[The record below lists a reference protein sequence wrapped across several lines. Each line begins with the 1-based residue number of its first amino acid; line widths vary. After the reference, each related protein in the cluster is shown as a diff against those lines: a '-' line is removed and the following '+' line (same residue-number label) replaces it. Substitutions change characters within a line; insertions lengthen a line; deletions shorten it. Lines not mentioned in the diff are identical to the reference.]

1 MSEKFKNYINNNWV
15 DPITE
20 KYFKSTSP
28 ADNDEV
34 LGLFASSNAQDANI
48 AINSAYDGFQNWKK
62 TSQITRGEYLYKAS
76 SWLEQNTSRYAE
88 AITKE
93 CGKSILESTGE
104 VGRSIALLKYYAA
117 QASDPMGDVVP
128 SVNPNILLYT
138 TKVPVGVVGLIT
150 PWNFPLAI
158 PIWKMAPAIVF
169 GNTIVHKPA
178 SATPLLGKM
187 IAEMWEAAELPSGV
201 YNLVTGSGSE
211 LGDSIIDHPYT
222 SALSF
227 TGSTYIGQSIAV
239 KCAKNGMKYQLE
251 MGGKNP
257 IIVMPD
263 ANLKQAAEVTL
274 SGAMKYSGQ
283 KCTATSRAI
292 VSKEIKKEFT
302 EILLN
307 KFQNLKVGDG
317 MNSENVVVPVIDN
330 RSLSNISE
338 KIKAGIDEGSRLIFG
353 GEVLKDGDFKKGNF
367 VQPTLFDNVDPKSL
381 IATEEIFGPVLGI
394 IDAEDYEQSIKI
406 ANDTSY
412 GLSAGIFTSNLN
424 LAMEFANNINAGIV
438 KVNGETAGVEPQVPF
453 GGMKESSSGA
463 REQGK
468 AAVDFFT
475 QTKTVY
481 VERSA

>member
-20 KYFKSTSP
+20 KYFKSTNPS
-28 ADNDEV
+28 DNDEV

-76 SWLEQNTSRYAE
+76 NWLENNTSRYAE

-93 CGKSILESTGE
+93 CGKSILEANGE

-138 TKVPVGVVGLIT
+138 TKVPIGVVGLIT

-178 SATPLLGKM
+178 SSTPLLGKL
-187 IAEMWEAAELPSGV
+187 IAEMWESAELPSGV

-211 LGDSIIDHPYT
+211 LGDAIIDHPYT

-227 TGSTYIGQSIAV
+227 TGSTYIGQNIAV

-263 ANLKQAAEVTL
+263 ANLEQAAEVTL

-283 KCTATSRAI
+283 KCTATS
-292 VSKEIKKEFT
+292 
-302 EILLN
+302 
-307 KFQNLKVGDG
+307 
-317 MNSENVVVPVIDN
+317 
-330 RSLSNISE
+330 
-338 KIKAGIDEGSRLIFG
+338 
-353 GEVLKDGDFKKGNF
+353 
-367 VQPTLFDNVDPKSL
+367 
-381 IATEEIFGPVLGI
+381 
-394 IDAEDYEQSIKI
+394 
-406 ANDTSY
+406 
-412 GLSAGIFTSNLN
+412 
-424 LAMEFANNINAGIV
+424 
-438 KVNGETAGVEPQVPF
+438 
-453 GGMKESSSGA
+453 
-463 REQGK
+463 
-468 AAVDFFT
+468 
-475 QTKTVY
+475 
-481 VERSA
+481 